1 MQELQIG
8 QYGLSVILSAL
19 AAVVFMMCKKE
30 DGSSCLTDKW
40 KNLIVIMG
48 GIGFGLLSI
57 WYLGKP
63 ANVVNVVN
71 GLLDGFFC
79 AMSAVGLWKT
89 LGIQTGR
96 DILTTPSGGG
106 ITR

>member
-8 QYGLSVILSAL
+8 QYGLSVILSAI
-19 AAVVFMMCKKE
+19 AAVVFMMCKNQ
-30 DGSSCLTDKW
+30 DGTSCLTDKW

-48 GIGFGLLSI
+48 GIGLGLLSI

-63 ANVVNVVN
+63 ANIVNVVN

-96 DILTTPSGGG
+96 DLVTGSSGGG
-106 ITR
+106 MAK